1 MRSSTEETTLFV
13 LGFTHFVASAA
24 MAFCQAVL
32 PAAEAV
38 ESRSD
43 ERTLRSES
51 FSTFTCRSEAPAELS
66 SISPSSFRQRV
77 TSAVVSR

>member
-1 MRSSTEETTLFV
+1 MRSSFADTAPCG

-24 MAFCQAVL
+24 MAVRHAFL
-32 PAAEAV
+32 PAVEAV

-43 ERTLRSES
+43 ERTARSES
-51 FSTFTCRSEAPAELS
+51 FSTFTCRSETPAELS